1 MKFNIKIQKH
11 QNEATSFQRTITS
24 TFLKNGDSR
33 NQKYFWTLAISPR
46 KGYHPRTKH
55 NNVLIIVHQFLLL
68 SWQITLN
75 QEGYF
80 YIYILSCMFFFH
92 VTVIHLHQEM

>member
-24 TFLKNGDSR
+24 TFLKNGDCR

-46 KGYHPRTKH
+46 KGYMLPH
-55 NNVLIIVHQFLLL
+55 LIKQNGPVGQLVFKM
-68 SWQITLN
+68 T
-75 QEGYF
+75 
-80 YIYILSCMFFFH
+80 
-92 VTVIHLHQEM
+92 